1 MQPCTAEELAN
12 AARNF
17 SPLLSSAACRF
28 ALSRVLLSEPLRYSV
43 HHGCCNAVAV
53 GRKPRR
59 KETSR
64 IASCE
69 RGLLCAEVYPRMHRH
84 GGTSSAPPPSLLRPQ
99 KLHPCH
105 CARELL
111 SSVVE
116 ESKGS
121 WRPREVTKVGAE
133 WISDIEADRNFLID
147 FSYPAFTSRE
157 FDR

>member
-1 MQPCTAEELAN
+1 M
-12 AARNF
+12 
-17 SPLLSSAACRF
+17 
-28 ALSRVLLSEPLRYSV
+28 

-84 GGTSSAPPPSLLRPQ
+84 GGTSSAPPSLLRPQ

-105 CARELL
+105 RARELL

-133 WISDIEADRNFLID
+133 WIADIEADRNFLID
-147 FSYPAFTSRE
+147 FSYPASRPANSIGDASSVINARTSKVRPPRYE
-157 FDR
+157 LLEKNGIHTGSETSQSK